1 MKFSQDT
8 FGGGYSVRAYAAGT
22 VTIIGPGDAFPDGA
36 PALPQSEVLTRS
48 FVIAPHSLQ
57 RDWPPQS
64 YDELRPEHFAPL
76 LDLEPELVLVGT
88 GETFR
93 YPAPALLAA
102 LTGRG
107 IGVEVMDTGAACRTY
122 NVLAGEGR
130 QVVAAILLEGKA
142 GS

>member
-22 VTIIGPGDAFPDGA
+22 VTIIGPGEAGTDGV
-36 PALPQSEVLTRS
+36 PALPRSEVLTRS
-48 FVIAPHSLQ
+48 FVIAPGHLQ
-57 RDWPPQS
+57 RDWPPQR
-64 YDELRPEHFAPL
+64 YDELRAEHFAGL
-76 LDLEPELVLVGT
+76 LELEPELVLLGT

-93 YPAPALLAA
+93 YPAPVLLAA

-130 QVVAAILLEGKA
+130 QVVAAIVLEGDA
-142 GS
+142 GN